1 YTSVKP
7 MNLDNSENE
16 KFKFRINYMIKKYEK
31 GKHQVAFST
40 FNDLKNEPNL
50 DSKTSHL
57 AKYYLALCYI
67 HEHGV
72 SQNKAYALR
81 TANNFYNNN
90 KYEDA
95 WNIYRELTKDDEMKL
110 KALINMAEYYMYK

>member
-1 YTSVKP
+1 
-7 MNLDNSENE
+7 
-16 KFKFRINYMIKKYEK
+16 KYEK
-31 GKHQVAFST
+31 GEHQVAFST

-50 DSKTSHL
+50 DSKTNRL

-67 HEHGV
+67 HGHGV
-72 SQNKAYALR
+72 NQNKAYALR
-81 TANNFYNNN
+81 TANDFHDNN

-110 KALINMAEYYMYK
+110 KALINMAECYMYK